1 MNESSYHSCSYW
13 MPVQPWSWFDHGSQR
28 DLFSPSN
35 PFLPSFRLTAI
46 AEDRLRIRKPT
57 IDQMNSI
64 VSTVMSVIFDRYQ
77 YLPSPSTF
85 LIKKLRWY
93 THCFRLKTK
102 SLQGSVDNN
111 SAISWLYDII
121 SLCSQSRNQNFP
133 TNLCFLDSILK
144 QIWTMILLGWLQV
157 WFQLRD
163 VIF

>member
-1 MNESSYHSCSYW
+1 MTKLISEQFVIYITRRMNFTSTKSGHRG
-13 MPVQPWSWFDHGSQR
+13 QKGS
-28 DLFSPSN
+28 
-35 PFLPSFRLTAI
+35 RLTAI

-64 VSTVMSVIFDRYQ
+64 ESTVMSVIFDRYQ

-144 QIWTMILLGWLQV
+144 QI
-157 WFQLRD
+157 
-163 VIF
+163 